1 MSLPTLQQSPPKLKV
16 RGAALPLDLATCV
29 MKIAIERDLNLPGQF
44 TVQLLGLDLNQSIL
58 TIFGIGQ
65 EVVIQMDS
73 ESEIQ
78 TPTLV
83 GEIAGL
89 EPEFRSDG
97 FLGLTVWGYDRLH
110 HLQRSQKTRS
120 YTRLKDSQ
128 IAMNIAAEA
137 GLMVQVK
144 DSEVIHE
151 YLLQANQTDLAFL
164 QERAQLI
171 HYAMF
176 VEDKTLF
183 FQPIDSKASPS
194 STLTLG
200 EDLLEFYPRLS
211 SVSQNTQVQVQG
223 WDMTKKET
231 ILGKNSTV
239 KTRVQQEDGVTI
251 AKKFGTSI
259 TTLSDR
265 PVLTKS
271 EAGQIAEAQLNRTM
285 LGLIVGEGVCLG
297 LPKLSLGQVIRLEG
311 LNKTFNGDYYVTG
324 ISHHH
329 SFEAGYTTHF
339 KVRRN
344 HYDVD

>member
-1 MSLPTLQQSPPKLKV
+1 MPLPPLQQSPPKLKV
-16 RGAALPLDLATCV
+16 RGATLPLDLATCV
-29 MKIAIERDLNLPGQF
+29 TKIAIEKDLNLPGQF
-44 TVQLLGLDLNQSIL
+44 TVQLMGLDLNQSIL

-65 EVVIQMDS
+65 EVVIHMDGNS
-73 ESEIQ
+73 KE
-78 TPTLV
+78 PTLV
-83 GEIAGL
+83 GEITGL

-110 HLQRSQKTRS
+110 RLQRSQKTRS
-120 YTRLKDSQ
+120 FTKLKDSQ
-128 IAMNIAAEA
+128 IATNIAAEA
-137 GLMVQVK
+137 GLMVRVK
-144 DSEVIHE
+144 DSEVIHD

-183 FQPIDSKASPS
+183 FQPIDSTVSPT

-223 WDMTKKET
+223 WDMSKKET

-239 KTRVQQEDGVTI
+239 KATLQQEDGVTI
-251 AKKFGTSI
+251 AEKFGTSI
-259 TTLSDR
+259 STLSDR
-265 PVLTKS
+265 PVFTKS
-271 EAGQIAEAQLNRTM
+271 EAGQIAEAQLKRTM

-297 LPKLSLGQVIRLEG
+297 IPELSSGQVVRLKG
-311 LNKTFNGDYYVTG
+311 LNKIFNGDYYVTG
-324 ISHHH
+324 VSHHH
-329 SFEAGYTTHF
+329 SFESSYTTHF

>member
-1 MSLPTLQQSPPKLKV
+1 MPLPALQQSPPKLKV
-16 RGAALPLDLATCV
+16 RGATLPLDLATCV
-29 MKIAIERDLNLPGQF
+29 MKIAIKRDLNLPGQF

-73 ESEIQ
+73 ESKIQ

-128 IAMNIAAEA
+128 IATNIAAEA
-137 GLMVQVK
+137 GLIVQVK
-144 DSEVIHE
+144 DSEVIHD

-183 FQPIDSKASPS
+183 FQPIDSTASPS

-200 EDLLEFYPRLS
+200 KDLLEFYPRLS
-211 SVSQNTQVQVQG
+211 SVSQKYTGSSAGVGYDQKGDNFGQELYSQNPISARRRCH
-223 WDMTKKET
+223 DRKEVRN
-231 ILGKNSTV
+231 IHFNPQRS
-239 KTRVQQEDGVTI
+239 
-251 AKKFGTSI
+251 
-259 TTLSDR
+259 
-265 PVLTKS
+265 P
-271 EAGQIAEAQLNRTM
+271 
-285 LGLIVGEGVCLG
+285 CLD
-297 LPKLSLGQVIRLEG
+297 KE
-311 LNKTFNGDYYVTG
+311 
-324 ISHHH
+324 
-329 SFEAGYTTHF
+329 
-339 KVRRN
+339 
-344 HYDVD
+344 